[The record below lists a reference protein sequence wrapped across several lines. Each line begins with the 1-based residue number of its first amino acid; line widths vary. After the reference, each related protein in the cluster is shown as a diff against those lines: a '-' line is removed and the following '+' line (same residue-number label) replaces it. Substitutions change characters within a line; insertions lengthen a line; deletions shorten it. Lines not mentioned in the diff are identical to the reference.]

1 MGASWL
7 QTYVELEPGVDLGQL
22 NEKLKGLA
30 FRKAGPACE
39 SIQIFLYPLNK
50 MLLYGQFK
58 DGVETGGGYIKTVSL
73 FFLIGVL
80 ILFDCL
86 YQFYESIDCTF
97 PKTGVGSRSTENL
110 RNQTKTPDPAIS
122 GRIGVDNI
130 DSSFAVGRID
140 LVESSLV

>member
-1 MGASWL
+1 MADTFSCLRRGNEKCFDVNEWGASWL

-80 ILFDCL
+80 ILLIACINFMNL
-86 YQFYESIDCTF
+86 STA
-97 PKTGVGSRSTENL
+97 RSQNGRWKSECGKPLEPNEN
-110 RNQTKTPDPAIS
+110 T
-122 GRIGVDNI
+122 
-130 DSSFAVGRID
+130 
-140 LVESSLV
+140 

>member
-1 MGASWL
+1 MKKVFNVNEWGASWL
-7 QTYVELEPGVDLGQL
+7 QTYVELEPGVDLEQL

-58 DGVETGGGYIKTVSL
+58 DGIETGGGYIKTVSL

-80 ILFDCL
+80 ILL
-86 YQFYESIDCTF
+86 IALSLTHISV
-97 PKTGVGSRSTENL
+97 PASLSGNAAARLSRP
-110 RNQTKTPDPAIS
+110 PDS
-122 GRIGVDNI
+122 GRHP
-130 DSSFAVGRID
+130 
-140 LVESSLV
+140 